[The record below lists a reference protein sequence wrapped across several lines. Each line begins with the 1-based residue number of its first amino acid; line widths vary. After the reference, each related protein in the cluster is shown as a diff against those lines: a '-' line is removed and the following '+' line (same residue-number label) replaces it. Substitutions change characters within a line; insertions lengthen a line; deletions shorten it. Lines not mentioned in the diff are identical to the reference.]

1 MKGAIKKLKKLRGVG
16 LEELRVRGA
25 QSLSVRAE
33 RLRLSSQTRVP
44 SDAGFFKLLDAANM
58 NLSTPSTENL
68 LEHFRTRRTPRFFAA
83 FDDETATRN
92 ALRARFGSD
101 AAVETIERAARIREG
116 RFSLLALRD
125 LDLGDPPD
133 WHLEPISGKHAP
145 RGQHWSRI
153 DYLNADVAGD
163 KKFTWELNRHQY
175 FTTLGRAYWLTGD
188 EAYAETFVAH
198 LSNWMDE
205 NPPKLGINWASSLE
219 VSLRAISWLWAFE
232 FFKHSRAVSHAVLT
246 RALKFLYLH
255 ARHLETY
262 LSTYFSPNTHLTG
275 EALGLY
281 YLGTLLPELRRASR
295 WRALGRKILLA
306 QLERHVLAD
315 GVYFERSTYYQRYTT
330 DFYTHFL
337 LLSRANSD
345 ESEPAL
351 EEKLNALYEHL
362 MWITR
367 PDGTTPY
374 FGDDDGGRLL
384 NFDTRAANDFR
395 ATLANGACLFKRAD
409 YKFVAGSAATEELLW
424 LFGAEGLREFD
435 ELDAAPPVAESRAF
449 PAGGYFVMRDGWFPD
464 SNYLMLDCGA
474 HGTANCGHAHAD
486 ALSFDLAAR
495 GRTIITDTGTCTYTG
510 STEVR
515 DYFRSTRAHNT
526 LVIDNESSS
535 VPAGAFSWQHVANS
549 SSADWH
555 EHARFTAFNGS
566 TDGYMR
572 LASPAE
578 HRRSVLFLKGDYFI
592 IRDQVETAG
601 AHDYELNFHFTP
613 DASPEI
619 ETGDETGVRE
629 RASGD
634 VGLELFTFGA
644 RGKWRKTDGW
654 ISTCYGS
661 REPAPVVS
669 YEASGEGAQEFFSFL
684 IPRRAGEGSARVREI
699 ETGQGRAFEISDAGV
714 RDLLIVGARESCELR
729 GIRSDFAGVWVRF
742 SACDETQATE
752 FVLIGGSRFEI
763 EGQLRVSAP
772 TDCNYI
778 AGRRTERGWVL
789 DSDAAAESEVVFE
802 ETANLALRN

>member
-1 MKGAIKKLKKLRGVG
+1 MNGAIKKLKKLRGVG
-16 LEELRVRGA
+16 LEELRVRGS

-33 RLRLSSQTRVP
+33 RLRLSTQTRVP
-44 SDAGFFKLLDAANM
+44 SDAGFFKLLDAART
-58 NLSTPSTENL
+58 NLPTPSHENL
-68 LEHFRTRRTPRFFAA
+68 LEHFRTRRAPRFFAA

-92 ALRARFGSD
+92 ALRARFSSD
-101 AAVETIERAARIREG
+101 ATETVARAERIREG
-116 RFSLLALRD
+116 RFRLLGQSG
-125 LDLGDPPD
+125 LDFGNPPD
-133 WHLEPISGKHAP
+133 WHLEPLSGKRAP
-145 RGQHWSRI
+145 RERHWSRI
-153 DYLNADVAGD
+153 EYLNADVAGD

-198 LSNWMDE
+198 LSNWMEE

-219 VSLRAISWLWAFE
+219 VALRAISWLWAFE
-232 FFKHSRAVSHAVLT
+232 FFKHSRAVSYAVFT

-281 YLGTLLPELRRASR
+281 YLGTLLPELRRAPR

-306 QLERHVLAD
+306 ELERHVLAD

-337 LLSRANSD
+337 LLSRANG
-345 ESEPAL
+345 EASEPAL

-384 NFDTRAANDFR
+384 NFDARPANDFR
-395 ATLANGACLFKRAD
+395 ATLANGACVFKRAD
-409 YKFVAGSAATEELLW
+409 YKFVAGGAATEELLW
-424 LFGAEGLREFD
+424 LFGAVGLREFD
-435 ELDAAPPVAESRAF
+435 KLDAAPPVAESRAF
-449 PAGGYFVMRDGWFPD
+449 PAGGYFVMRDGWFSD

-486 ALSFDLAAR
+486 ALSFDLTAR
-495 GRTIITDTGTCTYTG
+495 GRTLVVDAGTYTYTG
-510 STEVR
+510 STELR

-526 LVIDNESSS
+526 LVIDGESSS
-535 VPAGAFSWQHVANS
+535 VPAGAFSWQHVAN
-549 SSADWH
+549 AAANDWH

-578 HRRSVLFLKGDYFI
+578 HSRSVLFLKGDYFI
-592 IRDQVETAG
+592 IRDQVETTG
-601 AHDYELNFHFTP
+601 AHNYELNFHFAP
-613 DASPEI
+613 DAAPEI
-619 ETGDETGVRE
+619 EAGDEIGVSE

-634 VGLELFTFGA
+634 EAGLELFTFGA

-654 ISTCYGS
+654 VSTCYGA
-661 REPAPVVS
+661 RVPAPVVS
-669 YEASGEGAQEFFSFL
+669 YEASGEGVQEFFSFL
-684 IPRRAGEGSARVREI
+684 IPRRAGQGSARVREI
-699 ETGQGRAFEISDAGV
+699 ETRQGRAFEIADEET
-714 RDLLIVGARESCELR
+714 RDLLIVGARDADELR
-729 GIRSDFAGVWVRF
+729 GISSDFAGVWVRF
-742 SACDETQATE
+742 ASHDAAQATE
-752 FVLIGGSRFEI
+752 FVLLGGSRFEI

-772 TDCNYI
+772 TVCSYI
-778 AGRRTERGWVL
+778 VGRRTERGWEV
-789 DSDAAAESEVVFE
+789 DSDAGGLEVVFE
-802 ETANLALRN
+802 ETANLALGN

>member
-1 MKGAIKKLKKLRGVG
+1 MHGAIKKLKKLRGVG

-44 SDAGFFKLLDAANM
+44 SDAKFFKLLDARRM
-58 NLSTPSTENL
+58 NLSTLTPEIL
-68 LEHFRTRRTPRFFAA
+68 LEHFRTRPASRFFRA
-83 FDDETATRN
+83 FGDETATRA
-92 ALRARFGSD
+92 ALRTRFGSE
-101 AAVETIERAARIREG
+101 AAEVSARAARIREG
-116 RFSLLALRD
+116 RFRLLGLDD
-125 LDLGDPPD
+125 LDLGNPPD
-133 WHLEPISGKHAP
+133 WHLEPVTGKRAP
-145 RGQHWSRI
+145 RERHWSRI
-153 DYLNADVAGD
+153 EYLNAEVAGD
-163 KKFTWELNRHQY
+163 KKFIWELNRHQY
-175 FTTLGRAYWLTGD
+175 FMTLGRAYRLTGD
-188 EAYAETFVAH
+188 ELLAETFAAH

-232 FFKHSRAVSHAVLT
+232 FFKHSRAVSPALYA

-281 YLGTLLPELRRASR
+281 YLGTLLPELRRAPR
-295 WRALGRKILLA
+295 WRALGREILLA
-306 QLERHVLAD
+306 QLERHALAD

-337 LLSRANSD
+337 LLSRANG
-345 ESEPAL
+345 EPLEAPF
-351 EEKLNALYEHL
+351 EEKLCALYEHL

-384 NFDTRAANDFR
+384 PFDSRDANDFR
-395 ATLANGACLFKRAD
+395 ATLANGALLFKRAD
-409 YKFVAGSAATEELLW
+409 YKFVAGAATEELLW

-435 ELDAAPPVAESRAF
+435 GLEAAPPAAEARAF
-449 PAGGYFVMRDGWFPD
+449 PSGGFYVMRDGWLPD

-495 GRTIITDTGTCTYTG
+495 GRTLVTDPGTYTYTG
-510 STEVR
+510 SHEWR

-526 LVIDNESSS
+526 LAIDNESSS
-535 VPAGAFSWQHVANS
+535 VPAGAFSWQHVAGA
-549 SSADWH
+549 SAGDWH

-578 HRRSVLFLKGDYFI
+578 HRRSILLLKGDYFI

-601 AHDYELNFHFTP
+601 AHTYELNFHFAP
-613 DASPEI
+613 DAAPEV
-619 ETGDETGVRE
+619 ETDDGASAVRE
-629 RASGD
+629 RAGGEA
-634 VGLELFTFGA
+634 GLELFTFGA
-644 RGKWRKTDGW
+644 RGKWRTTEGW
-654 ISTCYGS
+654 VSTCYGA
-661 REPAPVVS
+661 RTPAPVVS
-669 YEASGEGAQEFFSFL
+669 YAASGEGAQEFFSFL
-684 IPRRAGEGSARVREI
+684 IPRRAGQGRASVREI
-699 ETGQGRAFEISDAGV
+699 ETKQGRAFEVVDEDV
-714 RDLLIVGARESCELR
+714 RDLLIVGAQASDELR
-729 GIRSDFAGVWVRF
+729 GIRSDFAGAWVRF
-742 SACDETQATE
+742 SARGEAQATE
-752 FVLIGGSRFEI
+752 FVLISGSRFEI
-763 EGQLRVSAP
+763 EGQLRVAAP
-772 TDCNYI
+772 DVCSYI
-778 AGRRTERGWVL
+778 VGRLTGRGWEL
-789 DSDAAAESEVVFE
+789 ESDADGSEIVFE
-802 ETANLALRN
+802 ETANPAPGN